1 MPLPE
6 TLAYKEQQFAR
17 TGRIIISSD
26 ELFKE
31 SSWFAVLMGQGH
43 VPEDYNPLIDSISSA
58 DNTEH
63 LRRLREGIE
72 AICAKMRPH
81 EAFLPEPAPD

>member
-6 TLAYKEQQFAR
+6 TLAYKEEQFAR
-17 TGRIIISSD
+17 TGRIILGTD

-43 VPEDYNPLIDSISSA
+43 EPKDYNPLIDAIKSA
-58 DNTEH
+58 DNTAY
-63 LRRLREGIE
+63 LRKLKEGIQ

-81 EAFLPEPAPD
+81 ESFLSAAKSA